1 MAESSKI
8 WDIEAN
14 LGKLIGLI
22 ILKKWYIKK
31 LLYLLAFICFWFH
44 VTRWP
49 QQIIVSFPGNL
60 TDFTLFFICFS
71 PKTICFSRVVEE
83 FYIVFQTLKC
93 KSWNTIYI
101 KCNLPISI
109 AKYYLYNMTFTYCD
123 IFLGKLIFHKEH
135 SIRKLTWKH

>member
-14 LGKLIGLI
+14 LDKLIGLI
-22 ILKKWYIKK
+22 ILKKRYIKK

-60 TDFTLFFICFS
+60 TDFTLFFSFAF
-71 PKTICFSRVVEE
+71 PQKL
-83 FYIVFQTLKC
+83 YVFQGWLR
-93 KSWNTIYI
+93 SSISI
-101 KCNLPISI
+101 PISI